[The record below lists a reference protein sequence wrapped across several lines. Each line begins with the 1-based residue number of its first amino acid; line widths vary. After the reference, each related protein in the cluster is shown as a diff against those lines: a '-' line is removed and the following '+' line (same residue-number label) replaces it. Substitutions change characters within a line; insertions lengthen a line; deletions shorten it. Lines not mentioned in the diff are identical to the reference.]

1 MPERRFNV
9 LPEEGFAA
17 LRPLVIARIRDTA
30 KRACGELFEA
40 LLPGNARRLLTE
52 CFVRIG
58 AHEGTVW
65 LIDDAREA
73 LVPRFNSGPKAQ
85 DLVGVFR
92 QPLDR
97 GIISLAFVSEQ
108 SICENDVYRNDRQDR
123 TVDEKLDQLTCA
135 MLAVPIAFGREL
147 RGVVSAVKL
156 KARDSKTPDP
166 VGFSSGDLR
175 FAELVTSII
184 GCLLDA
190 KLVELCLAL
199 EE

>member
-30 KRACGELFEA
+30 RRACGELFEA

-85 DLVGVFR
+85 DLVGVLR

-123 TVDEKLDQLTCA
+123 TIDEKLDQLTCA
-135 MLAVPIAFGREL
+135 MLAVPIVFGREM
-147 RGVVSAVKL
+147 RGVISAVKL
-156 KARDSKTPDP
+156 KARESDTADP
-166 VGFSSGDLR
+166 IGFSSEDLR
-175 FAELVTSII
+175 FAELVTSTV

-190 KLVELCLAL
+190 KLLELCLGL

>member
-1 MPERRFNV
+1 MPDRRFNV

-17 LRPLVIARIRDTA
+17 LRPSVIARLRDAAT
-30 KRACGELFEA
+30 RACGASFDALF
-40 LLPGNARRLLTE
+40 PGTARRLLAE
-52 CFVRIG
+52 CFARIG
-58 AHEGTVW
+58 AHEGSVW

-85 DLVGVFR
+85 ELVGILR

-123 TVDEKLDQLTCA
+123 TVDEKLGQLTCA
-135 MLAVPIAFGREL
+135 MLAVPIVFGREM
-147 RGVVSAVKL
+147 RGVISAVKL
-156 KARDSKTPDP
+156 KSRDSNIPDP
-166 VGFSSGDLR
+166 IAFSGEDLR
-175 FAELVTSII
+175 FAELVTSIV

-190 KLVELCLAL
+190 KLLELCLGL
-199 EE
+199 DG